1 MVNQLKKKEVKIVIK
16 LLNLYL
22 EPHILTIMLRIN
34 RVSQTQIEVMI
45 MLNRIPW
52 WLYTNSKSWKQVLL
66 THKRYNPGLKEI

>member
-45 MLNRIPW
+45 MLNRIP
-52 WLYTNSKSWKQVLL
+52 
-66 THKRYNPGLKEI
+66 